1 GEIGGERQGEQAMSA
16 EAGPIRILAVDDHP
30 VVRQG
35 IAGLVGVHS
44 GMSLGAEA
52 SNGREAIQQFRA
64 HHPDVTL
71 MDLQMPEMNGLDA
84 MIAIRGEFPEAR
96 IIMLTTYAGAVQVL
110 RALKGGAR
118 AYLLKNSLHKELLET
133 IRSVHAGKRALS
145 TEASMQLA
153 EHATD
158 DALTPA
164 EIRVLRL
171 IAEGNANKEIAE
183 RLSVSEETVKGQGRN
198 ILSKLGAN
206 DRTHAAMIGL
216 KRGIIEF

>member
-1 GEIGGERQGEQAMSA
+1 MTA
-16 EAGPIRILAVDDHP
+16 EHSPIRILAVDDHP
-30 VVRQG
+30 LVRRG
-35 IAGLVGVHS
+35 IATLIAS
-44 GMSLGAEA
+44 ELDMSLVAEA

-71 MDLQMPEMNGLDA
+71 MDIQMPEMNGVDA

-96 IIMLTTYAGAVQVL
+96 IIVLTTYTGDAQVL
-110 RALKGGAR
+110 RALKAGAR

-133 IRSVHAGKRALS
+133 IRAVHAGKKALS
-145 TEASMQLA
+145 AEASYQLA

-164 EIRVLRL
+164 EVRVLRL
-171 IAEGNANKEIAE
+171 IAEGNANKEIAAQ
-183 RLSVSEETVKGQGRN
+183 LSISEETVKGQVRN